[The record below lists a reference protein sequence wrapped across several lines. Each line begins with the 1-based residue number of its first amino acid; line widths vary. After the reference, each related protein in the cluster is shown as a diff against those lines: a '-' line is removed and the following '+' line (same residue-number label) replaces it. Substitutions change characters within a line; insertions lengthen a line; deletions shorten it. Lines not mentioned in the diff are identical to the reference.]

1 MMPIGARTSAV
12 TINQVGFVFH
22 AGTKALRGVHS
33 YIAES
38 GLPSS
43 LVNLVYLRVSQINGC
58 AYCIDMHSRDLIKE
72 GLAIEKL
79 VLVQAWREAGLFDA
93 REHAALAWAETVTRV
108 ADTAVPDDEFMAAS
122 AVFSEKELADLTIA
136 IGLMNAYNRL
146 AIGFRNT
153 PLAVRNVDAAR
164 CGEQE

>member
-1 MMPIGARTSAV
+1 MTDDEPTHLSTSEVRRALDRLRPADIVRLSELARNWAR
-12 TINQVGFVFH
+12 G
-22 AGTKALRGVHS
+22 LRGHDADDLLNEAFDRVL
-33 YIAES
+33 S
-38 GLPSS
+38 GRRPWPSD
-43 LVNLVYLRVSQINGC
+43 VQGF
-58 AYCIDMHSRDLIKE
+58 
-72 GLAIEKL
+72 AIEKL
-79 VLVQAWREAGLFDA
+79 VLVQAWREAGGLFDA
-93 REHAALAWAETVTRV
+93 RERAALAWAETVTRV

-153 PLAVRNVDAAR
+153 PSAVRNVDAAR